1 MTLTRVTLQMT
12 TILYLG
18 QGAETMKTDVCANV
32 THEKNLSKIH
42 VRNAVKYG
50 LMTEAE

>member
-1 MTLTRVTLQMT
+1 MTLTEVMLQMT

-32 THEKNLSKIH
+32 THEKFDQDTHMYVML
-42 VRNAVKYG
+42 
-50 LMTEAE
+50 